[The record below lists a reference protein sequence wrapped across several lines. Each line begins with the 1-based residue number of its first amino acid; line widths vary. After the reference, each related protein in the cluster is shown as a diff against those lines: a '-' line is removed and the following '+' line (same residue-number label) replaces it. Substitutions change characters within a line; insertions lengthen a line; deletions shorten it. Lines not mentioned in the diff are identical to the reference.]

1 MSNYATLWSQA
12 NCPYCTMAS
21 KLLWEHG
28 YAVVEHKIGANAT
41 KEEFLDMHPGIR
53 SVPQIWLNGELVPGG
68 YTGLKAML
76 DD

>member
-1 MSNYATLWSQA
+1 MSNNATLWSQA

-28 YAVVEHKIGANAT
+28 YTIVEHKIGANAT
-41 KEEFLDMHPGIR
+41 KEEFLDQHPGIR
-53 SVPQIWLNGELVPGG
+53 SVPQIWLNGGLVPGG
-68 YTGLKAML
+68 YVGLKAML